1 MNVNIYQLKYE
12 IYKRRQIFL
21 KAECV
26 DCDVSLPTIKQRAKE
41 LRTMEGRM
49 KA

>member
-12 IYKRRQIFL
+12 IYKNRQIFL

-26 DCDVSLPTIKQRAKE
+26 NCDISSHTIKQRAKE
-41 LRTMEGRM
+41 LRTMKGRI